1 MKLSGV
7 FLIMMLV
14 LAGGHALVFG
24 QAAAPDMSGF
34 NALITQINADISAG
48 KHTESELAADI
59 KQFDVLLAAQKGQ
72 PPVVSAYILMQK
84 GIFYDKVLENPEK
97 AQGIFQGI
105 LTNYPGNE
113 VADRMPEAI
122 KSLEPEVA
130 KQKIR
135 ESLAP
140 GKLFPDFNVTNM
152 AGNPL
157 SVAQYR
163 GKVVLIDFWATWCPP
178 CRRELP
184 NVVAIYQKYH
194 PQGFEIIGVTLDD
207 DQTSVANFIKDS
219 NMPWPEH
226 FEGTG
231 WDNTLVAK
239 YGVSAIP
246 DNILVDAQGHILG
259 RGLKGDDLAQAVAK
273 ALAK

>member
-7 FLIMMLV
+7 FLIMMLE
-14 LAGGHALVFG
+14 LAGGRATVYG
-24 QAAAPDMSGF
+24 QAAAPDMSAL
-34 NALITQINADISAG
+34 NALITQINTDISAG
-48 KHTESELAADI
+48 KHTEAELAADI
-59 KQFDVLLAAQKGQ
+59 RQFDVVLAAQKGQ
-72 PPVVSAYILMQK
+72 PPVVSAFILMQK
-84 GIFYDKVLENPEK
+84 GILYDEVLENPEK
-97 AQGIFQGI
+97 ALAIFQGI

-113 VADRMPEAI
+113 VAARMPEAI
-122 KSLEPEVA
+122 KSLEPQVA

-140 GKLFPDFNVTNM
+140 GTILPDFSVTDL
-152 AGNPL
+152 AGKPL

-184 NVVAIYQKYH
+184 NVAAVYQKYH
-194 PQGFEIIGVTLDD
+194 SQGFEIIGVTLDD
-207 DQTSVANFIKDS
+207 DQAKVANFIKDS